1 MKLTRRQMDDIE
13 TRRKRPAN
21 RRDPSI
27 MTPYSKLSE
36 VAEAVADCR
45 GCPRLVK
52 FRESVPS
59 RKSFRSEQY
68 WRRPVAGFG
77 DPRARLVV
85 LGLAP
90 AAHGGNRT
98 GRVFTGDESGRFLVR
113 ALYEA
118 GYANQ
123 PTSEARGDGL
133 IYTDCYV
140 TAAVK
145 CAPPHDKPTAE
156 EFDNCSAWLD
166 SELRLLTNAKAVIA
180 LGRAAFDAYLDY
192 ATRQGATV
200 RRMTFTHGG
209 RYALGRLPVLYA
221 SYHPSP
227 RNTHTGKLTMGMLVA
242 VLERVKH
249 DNAPYSTSVQG
260 VEERRVSYHR
270 P

>member
-1 MKLTRRQMDDIE
+1 MVPY
-13 TRRKRPAN
+13 KR
-21 RRDPSI
+21 
-27 MTPYSKLSE
+27 LSD
-36 VAEAVADCR
+36 VAEAVAECR
-45 GCPRLVK
+45 LCPRLVE
-52 FRESVPS
+52 FRESVPP
-59 RKSFRSEQY
+59 RKSFRSEAY

-77 DPRARLVV
+77 DPGASLVV
-85 LGLAP
+85 IGLAP

-156 EFDNCSAWLD
+156 EFRNCSRWVD
-166 SELRLLTNAKAVIA
+166 SELRLLTNAKAVLA
-180 LGRAAFDAYLDY
+180 LGGAAFDAYVDY
-192 ATRQGATV
+192 ATGRGAAARGV
-200 RRMTFTHGG
+200 RFAHGR
-209 RYALGRLPVLYA
+209 RYSLGRLPTLYA

-227 RNTHTGKLTMGMLVA
+227 RNTHTGKLTRKMLVT
-242 VLERVKH
+242 LLKRVRH
-249 DNAPYSTSVQG
+249 DNERRSKRG
-260 VEERRVSYHR
+260 VEREFRAPESEGRRDKRSR
-270 P
+270 ADRLASKGRSE